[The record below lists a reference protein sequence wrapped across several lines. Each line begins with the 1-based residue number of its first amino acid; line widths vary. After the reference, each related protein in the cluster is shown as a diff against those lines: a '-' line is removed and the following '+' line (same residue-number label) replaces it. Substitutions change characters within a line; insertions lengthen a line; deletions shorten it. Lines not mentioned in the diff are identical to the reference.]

1 MKLYLIIMLLQLCA
15 FLLFFIDFYTVFSFQ
30 RVSLIWISIII
41 IGLFFG
47 FRGVIKHKEELRMF
61 MLSTL
66 TVITSLCLLLF
77 MYLFTL
83 ASM

>member
-1 MKLYLIIMLLQLCA
+1 MKLFQFIMLLQLLA
-15 FLLFFIDFYTVFSFQ
+15 FLLFFIDFYTIFSIETV
-30 RVSLIWISIII
+30 RLIWISMIS

-66 TVITSLCLLLF
+66 TVITSLFLLF
-77 MYLFTL
+77 FMNLFTL